1 VSSSAA
7 NSDDAAPVDLVL
19 FDLGG
24 VLIDFGGVGAMRDL
38 SGIDSDDELWRRWLS
53 CPWVRSLERGHCT
66 PVEFSV
72 GMVQEWQLQL
82 DPADFLSAFGR
93 WLGGPMEGAE
103 ALVAEVKEHRSV
115 GCLSNTNRV
124 HWDGHFGRWP
134 LLDALDYRFLSF
146 ELGMVKPDAEIF
158 ERVAELLPVPRE
170 RVVFLDDNLINI
182 EAARSAGFQ
191 GDHVRGVLEAR
202 RVLEGRQ
209 ILEVLEVLEGRKV
222 SG

>member
-1 VSSSAA
+1 VSPSEDTPSEVTPS
-7 NSDDAAPVDLVL
+7 NGTQIDLVL

-66 PVEFSV
+66 PIEFSV
-72 GMVQEWQLQL
+72 GMVEEWQLHV
-82 DPADFLSAFGR
+82 DPADFLSGFAQ

-103 ALVAEVKEHRSV
+103 ALVAEVKERRPV

-134 LLDALDYRFLSF
+134 LLDALDYCFLSF
-146 ELGMVKPDAEIF
+146 ELGMVKPDADIF

-182 EAARSAGFQ
+182 EAAREAGFQ

-202 RVLEGRQ
+202 RAL
-209 ILEVLEVLEGRKV
+209 IDRKV
-222 SG
+222 LG